1 MNFNRAQLKQE
12 VKNDIRQTRPRAIL
26 VTLAFLLLSGLISML
41 LGAVQNMF
49 IPGGLAEQFAHISE
63 LLEMELISP
72 EEALA
77 QFANMSGD
85 LGAAMGAST
94 LFGVLSAVVSCT
106 LNFGYQGYCL
116 GMVRGEN
123 PGFGRLLCALPQWG
137 WVLLTGLLVALF
149 TTLWTLLFSLLAIAV
164 TVAVVILLDNA
175 ALAATLVTV
184 AWIGAVCAS
193 VAVSLRYAMANY
205 ILLDEKTDALEAIS
219 RSKAMMRGRKWHLF
233 VLMLSFIGWYLL
245 VGLIAGI
252 VGGIVGLVSGA
263 ALAEDPMLMIGASS
277 LIMTA
282 VVWLVTIPL
291 TMWLNAYITGS
302 EAKFYDWLRQ
312 ADQAG
317 GVWES
322 DRQYKAPYLAASKDW
337 EAPRPSA
344 PESPETPK
352 PSGDA
357 PDRPRYE

>member
-1 MNFNRAQLKQE
+1 MNFNRAQLKEE
-12 VKNDIRQTRPRAIL
+12 VKNDIRQTKPKAIL
-26 VTLAFLLLSGLISML
+26 VTLVFLVLSFLISVL
-41 LGAVQNMF
+41 LGAVENMF
-49 IPGGLAEQFAHISE
+49 IPGRIAEQFMQIYG
-63 LLEMELISP
+63 LLEMELISA

-77 QFANMSGD
+77 QFASMSGD
-85 LGAAMGAST
+85 LGAAMSVST
-94 LFGVLSAVVSCT
+94 LFGLLAALVSWT

-123 PGFGRLLCALPQWG
+123 PGLGRLLCAFPQWG

-149 TTLWTLLFSLLAIAV
+149 TALWSMLFALLAGVV
-164 TVAVVILLDNA
+164 TVVVAIFLSDNA
-175 ALAATLVTV
+175 GLAATLAV
-184 AWIGAVCAS
+184 ASWLAAICGI
-193 VAVSLRYAMANY
+193 VAVVLRYAMANY

-233 VLMLSFIGWYLL
+233 VLNLSFIGWYLL

-252 VGGIVGLVSGA
+252 VGGVAGVASGA
-263 ALAEDPMLMIGASS
+263 ALAEDPMLMIGGAS

-282 VVWLVTIPL
+282 AIWLVTIPL
-291 TMWLNAYITGS
+291 AMWLNAYITGS
-302 EAKFYDWLRQ
+302 EAKFYDWMRQ

-322 DRQYKAPYLAASKDW
+322 DRQYKAPYLPGARDREAS
-337 EAPRPSA
+337 RPSG
-344 PESPETPK
+344 PENPD